1 MAEIVLNKQHPYYQD
16 DINYV
21 LSTKGIETLRG
32 KRVLITGA
40 TGLIGVHL
48 TDVLMC
54 LGDVKVIAVGRNKGK
69 ARERLGEYFEH
80 PDFSFLEQDV
90 LDPFP
95 EELSAD
101 IVIPLASNTHPLAYS
116 RYPVETVLINV
127 RGAENAL
134 SLALK
139 SGATVLYPSTVE
151 VYGGSDGKESFSETD
166 TGRLN
171 LATSRSCYTESKRVC
186 EALCQSYLSEYGVE
200 SKIVRLPRVF
210 GPTMLESDTKASS
223 QFIIKCLLREDVVLK
238 SKGEQYFSYCYVSDA
253 VAAMLFILLHGKT
266 GEAYNVSSGECDIH
280 LRDFAQ
286 ICAEFNERQVQ
297 FDFPSITEA
306 RGYSIADRAILDSS
320 KVNALGF
327 TTKYGIKEAIFR
339 TMTVLG
345 GVSSSFIYGKEL

>member
-1 MAEIVLNKQHPYYQD
+1 MVEIVLNKQHPYYQD

-21 LSTKGIETLRG
+21 LSTKGIETLKG

-48 TDVLMC
+48 TDVMMS
-54 LGDVKVIAVGRNKGK
+54 LGGVKVIAVGRNKEK
-69 ARERLGEYFEH
+69 AEGRLGEYLGH
-80 PDFSFLEQDV
+80 PDFSFLKQDV

-101 IVIPLASNTHPLAYS
+101 IIIPLASNTHPLAYS
-116 RYPVETVLINV
+116 RYPVETALINV

-134 SLALK
+134 SLAK
-139 SGATVLYPSTVE
+139 KCGATVLYPSTVE
-151 VYGGSDGKESFSETD
+151 IYGSSDGKESFSETD

-171 LATSRSCYTESKRVC
+171 LATCRSCYTESKRVS

-210 GPTMLESDTKASS
+210 GPTMLGSDTKASS
-223 QFIIKCLLREDVVLK
+223 QFIIKSLLREDVVLK
-238 SKGEQYFSYCYVSDA
+238 SKGDQFFSYCYVSDA

-266 GEAYNVSSGECDIH
+266 GEAYNVSSSICDVH
-280 LRDFAQ
+280 LRDFAA
-286 ICAEFNERQVQ
+286 ICAEVNGREVEFNL
-297 FDFPSITEA
+297 PSAAES

-320 KVNALGF
+320 KLKELGF
-327 TTKYGIKEAIFR
+327 TPKYGMKAAIER
-339 TMTVLG
+339 TIAVL
-345 GVSSSFIYGKEL
+345 S